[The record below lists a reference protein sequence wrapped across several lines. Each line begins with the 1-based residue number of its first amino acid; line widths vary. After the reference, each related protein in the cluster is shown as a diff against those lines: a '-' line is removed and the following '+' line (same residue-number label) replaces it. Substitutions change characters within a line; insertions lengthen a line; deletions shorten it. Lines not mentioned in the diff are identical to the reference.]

1 MNINECK
8 VLFFFSTRFSQTV
21 LHRTIQVFK
30 IYLLLLVSAFFF
42 FNYTRFIV
50 LVVSFLSS
58 YKVIRFIPS
67 FVCSSFAQTW
77 IILIFEKFRFNR
89 YLSNID
95 LRIEQGGSFSLEFH
109 FCANISSSFFDWL
122 LKLIFHRI
130 ILSIS
135 FLYIYRNFI
144 FLHILFCIFIYSSF
158 LYLLRMSISRVTL
171 NNTQKLTISKIID
184 HQRYH
189 KIFLLFD
196 CNTRSMSFHL
206 FSLFHLAS
214 IYTRFLS

>member
-1 MNINECK
+1 MGGWTLNINECK
-8 VLFFFSTRFSQTV
+8 VLFFFSTRFSQTI
-21 LHRTIQVFK
+21 LHRTIQILK
-30 IYLLLLVSAFFF
+30 IYLLLLVSPFFFF
-42 FNYTRFIV
+42 FNYTRYIV
-50 LVVSFLSS
+50 LIVSFLSS

-135 FLYIYRNFI
+135 FLYIYI
-144 FLHILFCIFIYSSF
+144 EILFSFTFFFVYLYIPLSCIYWECLSQE
-158 LYLLRMSISRVTL
+158 LRWIIRK
-171 NNTQKLTISKIID
+171 NWPFQK
-184 HQRYH
+184 
-189 KIFLLFD
+189 
-196 CNTRSMSFHL
+196 
-206 FSLFHLAS
+206 
-214 IYTRFLS
+214 

>member
-1 MNINECK
+1 MQSTFFFLYTILANYTPSYDSNTQN
-8 VLFFFSTRFSQTV
+8 LPSSFFFSF
-21 LHRTIQVFK
+21 F
-30 IYLLLLVSAFFF
+30 FFF

-50 LVVSFLSS
+50 LIVSFLSS

-135 FLYIYRNFI
+135 FLYI
-144 FLHILFCIFIYSSF
+144 
-158 LYLLRMSISRVTL
+158 
-171 NNTQKLTISKIID
+171 
-184 HQRYH
+184 
-189 KIFLLFD
+189 
-196 CNTRSMSFHL
+196 
-206 FSLFHLAS
+206 
-214 IYTRFLS
+214 

>member
-1 MNINECK
+1 MQST
-8 VLFFFSTRFSQTV
+8 FFFSLHDSRKLYFIVRFKYSKFTFFF
-21 LHRTIQVFK
+21 LFF
-30 IYLLLLVSAFFF
+30 LFFFF

-50 LVVSFLSS
+50 LIVSFLSS

-144 FLHILFCIFIYSSF
+144 FLHILFCIFLVSIENV
-158 LYLLRMSISRVTL
+158 YLKS
-171 NNTQKLTISKIID
+171 
-184 HQRYH
+184 Y
-189 KIFLLFD
+189 
-196 CNTRSMSFHL
+196 
-206 FSLFHLAS
+206 AE
-214 IYTRFLS
+214 